1 MVICNR
7 QFVPN
12 VPCMLKFFFFLICL
26 QEGSARVPLS
36 GASQGSGVGR
46 AAGRGVGA
54 PSTGTAPGLQGLTRG
69 VGVPPTH
76 AMTPQAP
83 RIGM

>member
-1 MVICNR
+1 M
-7 QFVPN
+7 
-12 VPCMLKFFFFLICL
+12 
-26 QEGSARVPLS
+26 PLS